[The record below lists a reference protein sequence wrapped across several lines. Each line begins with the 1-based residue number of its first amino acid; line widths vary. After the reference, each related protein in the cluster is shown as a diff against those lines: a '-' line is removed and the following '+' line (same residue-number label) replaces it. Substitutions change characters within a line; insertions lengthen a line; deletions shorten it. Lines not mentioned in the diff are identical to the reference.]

1 MFFKNNLFKIKDME
15 FYTDEQLRTFKNEKL
30 VEIINVY
37 GDKTEFL
44 KLEADKAIVSFEK
57 TYETYGRCL
66 LVLDERM
73 NGKKEL

>member
-44 KLEADKAIVSFEK
+44 KLEADKAIVAFEK